1 MEIVSHRFT
10 PVREP
15 CIMHWLFLGFLSFF
29 PVASPPHSVLEG
41 CADPSGSL
49 NKQELRAGCH
59 HPCSFSA
66 HSCWGTIHQAN
77 RLEEVQELSELPMWN
92 KSYYW
97 MRTSHTHFFST
108 SLLGQ
113 SLQSFSMEREVVGF
127 SATFWCWGSWKWQG
141 MWGVGLLRPWQEM
154 PRADQLSMCW
164 LVWEGI
170 IRNSVLSSTSI
181 WKEKKKKVLAFYN
194 LEQTSTSLY
203 VIPYLRITLS
213 AVIFSWL
220 RTTRASVLW
229 LCQWGEFNLG
239 LKFWSPNL

>member
-127 SATFWCWGSWKWQG
+127 SATFLMLRKLEMARNVRRGSAQALAG
-141 MWGVGLLRPWQEM
+141 NASCRSVVHVLAGLGGHNQKFSAVIYEHLER
-154 PRADQLSMCW
+154 
-164 LVWEGI
+164 
-170 IRNSVLSSTSI
+170 
-181 WKEKKKKVLAFYN
+181 KKKKGFGFL
-194 LEQTSTSLY
+194 
-203 VIPYLRITLS
+203 
-213 AVIFSWL
+213 
-220 RTTRASVLW
+220 
-229 LCQWGEFNLG
+229 
-239 LKFWSPNL
+239 

>member
-1 MEIVSHRFT
+1 
-10 PVREP
+10 
-15 CIMHWLFLGFLSFF
+15 MHWLFLGFLSFF

-181 WKEKKKKVLAFYN
+181 WKEKKKRFWLFITWSKPLLHYMWSPTW
-194 LEQTSTSLY
+194 E
-203 VIPYLRITLS
+203 LRKCCHFFLVEVGFFLVEDYQS
-213 AVIFSWL
+213 FCVVVVSVRRVQSWL
-220 RTTRASVLW
+220 KI
-229 LCQWGEFNLG
+229 
-239 LKFWSPNL
+239 LKS

>member
-1 MEIVSHRFT
+1 
-10 PVREP
+10 
-15 CIMHWLFLGFLSFF
+15 MHWLFLGFLSFF

-77 RLEEVQELSELPMWN
+77 RLEEAQELSELPMWN

-97 MRTSHTHFFST
+97 MRPSHTHFFST

-113 SLQSFSMEREVVGF
+113 SLQSFSMEWEVVGF
-127 SATFWCWGSWKWQG
+127 SATFLMLRKLEMARNVRCGSAQALAG
-141 MWGVGLLRPWQEM
+141 NASCR
-154 PRADQLSMCW
+154 
-164 LVWEGI
+164 
-170 IRNSVLSSTSI
+170 SVVH
-181 WKEKKKKVLAFYN
+181 VLAGLGGHNQKF
-194 LEQTSTSLY
+194 
-203 VIPYLRITLS
+203 S
-213 AVIFSWL
+213 AVIYKHLERKKKRFWLFITWGKPLLHYMWSPTWELRKCCHFFLVEVGFFLVEGYQSFCVVVVSVRRVQSW
-220 RTTRASVLW
+220 
-229 LCQWGEFNLG
+229 

>member
-181 WKEKKKKVLAFYN
+181 WKEKKKILAFYN
-194 LEQTSTSLY
+194 LEQASTSLY
-203 VIPYLRITLS
+203 VIPYLRITEVLS
-213 AVIFSWL
+213 LFPGWGWFFPGWGL
-220 RTTRASVLW
+220 PEL
-229 LCQWGEFNLG
+229 LCCGCVSEESSILA
-239 LKFWSPNL
+239 

>member
-141 MWGVGLLRPWQEM
+141 MWGAGLLRPWQEM

-181 WKEKKKKVLAFYN
+181 WKEKKKKKVLAFYN

-203 VIPYLRITLS
+203 VIPYLRIMLS

-239 LKFWSPNL
+239 

>member
-1 MEIVSHRFT
+1 
-10 PVREP
+10 
-15 CIMHWLFLGFLSFF
+15 MHWLFLGFLSFF

-77 RLEEVQELSELPMWN
+77 RLEEAQELSELPVWN

-113 SLQSFSMEREVVGF
+113 SLQSFSMEWEVVGF
-127 SATFWCWGSWKWQG
+127 SATFLMLRKLEMARNVRCGSAQALAG
-141 MWGVGLLRPWQEM
+141 NASCRSVVHVLAGLGGHNQKFSAVIYKHLER
-154 PRADQLSMCW
+154 
-164 LVWEGI
+164 
-170 IRNSVLSSTSI
+170 
-181 WKEKKKKVLAFYN
+181 KKKVLAFYN
-194 LEQTSTSLY
+194 LGQASTSLY
-203 VIPYLRITLS
+203 VIPYLRITEVLS
-213 AVIFSWL
+213 LFPGWGWFFPGWGL
-220 RTTRASVLW
+220 PEL
-229 LCQWGEFNLG
+229 LCCGCVSEESSILAKI
-239 LKFWSPNL
+239 LKS

>member
-1 MEIVSHRFT
+1 
-10 PVREP
+10 
-15 CIMHWLFLGFLSFF
+15 MHWLFLGFLSFF

-77 RLEEVQELSELPMWN
+77 RLEEAQELSELPVWN

-113 SLQSFSMEREVVGF
+113 SLQSFSMEWEVVGF
-127 SATFWCWGSWKWQG
+127 SATFLMLRKLEMARNVRCGSAQALAG
-141 MWGVGLLRPWQEM
+141 NASCRSVVHVLAGLGGHNQKFSAVIYKHLER
-154 PRADQLSMCW
+154 
-164 LVWEGI
+164 
-170 IRNSVLSSTSI
+170 
-181 WKEKKKKVLAFYN
+181 KKKVLAFYN
-194 LEQTSTSLY
+194 LGQASTSLY
-203 VIPYLRITLS
+203 VIPYLRITEVLS
-213 AVIFSWL
+213 LFPGWSWFFPGWGL
-220 RTTRASVLW
+220 PEL
-229 LCQWGEFNLG
+229 LCCGCVSEESSILAKI
-239 LKFWSPNL
+239 LKS

>member
-1 MEIVSHRFT
+1 
-10 PVREP
+10 
-15 CIMHWLFLGFLSFF
+15 MHWLFLGFLSFF

-113 SLQSFSMEREVVGF
+113 SLQSFSMEQEVVGF

-141 MWGVGLLRPWQEM
+141 MWGAGLLRPWQEM

>member
-1 MEIVSHRFT
+1 
-10 PVREP
+10 
-15 CIMHWLFLGFLSFF
+15 MHWLFLGFLSFF

-181 WKEKKKKVLAFYN
+181 WKEKKKKKVLAFYN

-203 VIPYLRITLS
+203 VIPYLRIMLS

-239 LKFWSPNL
+239 

>member
-113 SLQSFSMEREVVGF
+113 SLQSFSMEQEVVGF

-181 WKEKKKKVLAFYN
+181 WKEKKKILAFYN
-194 LEQTSTSLY
+194 LEQASTSLY

-239 LKFWSPNL
+239 LKFWSPDL